1 MAAHVNSRCYPIH
14 LPLPSSLIS
23 MLREGADKQIYTESG
38 ETEAQR
44 KELPARTTWQRGGL
58 DGVPLP
64 LPFLQG
70 SISPGEGS
78 TSLFGEAG
86 LGAVIPFTQLIPW
99 CPTLG
104 PRGML

>member
-1 MAAHVNSRCYPIH
+1 
-14 LPLPSSLIS
+14 
-23 MLREGADKQIYTESG
+23 MLREGADKWIYMESG

-44 KELPARTTWQRGGL
+44 KELPPRTTWQRGSL

-70 SISPGEGS
+70 SSFPGEGS
-78 TSLFGEAG
+78 TSLSEEAG

-99 CPTLG
+99 CPNLG